1 MKRLTTTE
9 VRFISPA
16 HAHKKQELFSI
27 NPDVDARNALHVAS
41 DLLYSVM
48 DILTDAA
55 SGGIPLE
62 GNSAFMVTHT
72 LESARAALNSVIG
85 NLEKNNDLNPGA

>member
-9 VRFISPA
+9 IRFISPA
-16 HAHKKQELFSI
+16 HAHKQQELFSV
-27 NPDVDARNALHVAS
+27 NPDVDAQNALHVAS
-41 DLLYSVM
+41 DLLFSVM

-72 LESARAALNSVIG
+72 LESARAALNSVLG
-85 NLEKNNDLNPGA
+85 KLEKINDLNPGA